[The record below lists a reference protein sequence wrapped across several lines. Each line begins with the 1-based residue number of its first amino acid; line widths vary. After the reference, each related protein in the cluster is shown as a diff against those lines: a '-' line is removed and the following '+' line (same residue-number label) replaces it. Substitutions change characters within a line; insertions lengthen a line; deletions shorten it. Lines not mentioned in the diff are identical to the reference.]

1 MRAVPRLHHAG
12 ILGPRTI
19 AAHAVHVDAWEFE
32 ILRDTQTWVTH
43 QPRSNMNNAVGAA
56 AFDSMLRGGI
66 RLCLGNDGFG
76 NAMWEEWK
84 AAYLLHKVATR
95 DPRAANGDSIVQPAC
110 DTNARLVEQF
120 FPGQTIGK
128 LAVGAAADMILV
140 DYHPF
145 TPLTGGNLP
154 WHVLFGFEPSMV
166 TATIAAGRVLMW
178 NRSLRTLDEAAI
190 AAAALARA
198 PDVWARYQKYAE
210 LA

>member
-1 MRAVPRLHHAG
+1 RLHRAG

-19 AAHAVHVDAWEFE
+19 VAHAVHVDAWELE
-32 ILRDTQTWVTH
+32 ILRDTQTWVSH

-56 AFDSMLRGGI
+56 AYDAMLRGGI
-66 RLCLGNDGFG
+66 RLCVGNDGFS
-76 NAMWEEWK
+76 NAMWEEGK

-95 DPRAANGDSIVQPAC
+95 DPRAANGDSIVHAAC
-110 DTNARLVEQF
+110 DTNARLVEMF
-120 FPGQTIGK
+120 FPEQVIGK

-154 WHVLFGFEPSMV
+154 WHVLFGFESSMV
-166 TATIAAGRVLMW
+166 TATIAAGQVLMW
-178 NRSLRTLDEAAI
+178 NRSLRMLDEAAI
-190 AAAALARA
+190 AAEALAHA
-198 PDVWARYQKYAE
+198 PQIWARYQKFAE